1 MPIQVTCSCGK
12 SVAAPSKLAGKK
24 VKCPGCKEPLQVPSA
39 NGKSASGK
47 SASGKSASGKS
58 TNGKSAANGSSA
70 AIKASCSCG
79 KSFKAPAKA
88 AGKKVRCPACKEPVT
103 IPGGKK
109 SKAKIAAAA
118 SAPSADD
125 GVGSLLDEVGFQRS
139 GGAGRCPNCKED
151 LLEEAVLCVACGY
164 NLETGKMLK
173 SKVKRADEVEE
184 DDGKAPDHVA
194 SAEPGKKGG
203 SKMILLLVLLL
214 VLAGAAAFRLKLIPG
229 L

>member
-39 NGKSASGK
+39 NGKASGK
-47 SASGKSASGKS
+47 SASGKSK
-58 TNGKSAANGSSA
+58 NGKSATNGSSA

-79 KSFKAPAKA
+79 KSFKASAKA

-103 IPGGKK
+103 IPSGKK
-109 SKAKIAAAA
+109 SGKKSAAKVAAAA

-164 NLETGKMLK
+164 NLDTGKMLK
-173 SKVKRADEVEE
+173 SKVKRADEIED

>member
-24 VKCPGCKEPLQVPSA
+24 VKCPGCKEPLQVPSS
-39 NGKSASGK
+39 NGKSSNGK
-47 SASGKSASGKS
+47 SS
-58 TNGKSAANGSSA
+58 NGKSAANGSST

-109 SKAKIAAAA
+109 SKSKAKVAAAA
-118 SAPSADD
+118 SVSSAEA

-173 SKVKRADEVEE
+173 SKVKRANEDEEE
-184 DDGKAPDHVA
+184 DDGMAPDHIA

-203 SKMILLLVLLL
+203 SKAILLLVLLL
-214 VLAGAAAFRLKLIPG
+214 VLAGAAAFRMGLIPG